1 MKIKYI
7 TILSITFLTLSSFAA
22 VEGFSDDFSGV
33 SLDTSTFTINDN
45 ANPDG
50 HAVGQANG
58 VYEMTDAHGD
68 SNAEIYRSYWNDS
81 DTSGSFDASV
91 KFNVD
96 LPGDEQ
102 SDVKWIFKGK
112 EADGGDQIEIKM
124 FTPSR
129 KIKIHQRTGGNWYTL
144 LPDTDVGYTSGDDLT
159 LNLSY
164 DSSSSNITI
173 TAQVDVGSEQEL
185 YNGTGNGSGVANI
198 IADRNSVVVGKWGNT
213 STNQATL
220 QVDEWSLTPAN
231 NSGGGDGSGSGAGDG
246 SGGNNGGNNEPS
258 FNLAFSDDFDD
269 GSLDTGTFTIN
280 DAQNPGGHIGEAAG
294 VYQMTDEQGDSA
306 AEIYKS
312 YWNESDTSGSFE
324 ASLTYQ
330 VTLPGNEQSDVKW
343 IFKGKDADGGD
354 QVEVKMFT
362 PTRKVK
368 VSHKP
373 NGGGWSDLIS
383 DTDIGYSSDDTL
395 TLSLLYNEA
404 SSNITV
410 TAQVNSGS
418 EQELYSGTGSGSGVA
433 NIIADR
439 NSVSVSKWGSAS
451 LESLPTLSID
461 SWSIQSYTPVVYPDG
476 WGDTDGDGIN
486 DAIEALFGGDTSDP
500 SDALT
505 VFAAVTNGSGGSGL
519 TVQEALQA
527 TEDARANSMSVS
539 VVDGSATIQ
548 LSMETSSNLVEWSS
562 STNVNVSMPVNEDKQ
577 FFRFSFE

>member
-7 TILSITFLTLSSFAA
+7 TILGITFLTLSSFAA

-91 KFNVD
+91 KYNVD
-96 LPGDEQ
+96 LPGDKQ

-124 FTPSR
+124 FTPTR
-129 KIKIHQRTGGNWYTL
+129 KIKIQQRTGGNWYTL

-280 DAQNPGGHIGEAAG
+280 DAQNPGGHIGEASG
-294 VYQMTDEQGDSA
+294 VYQMTDEQGGSA

-439 NSVSVSKWGSAS
+439 NSVSVSKWGSDS